1 MSDNYQF
8 HAFKTHQVRRRR
20 AVVVCIWCHEKKI
33 KCDLQETSG
42 KGFSK
47 CTNCATTGIDCSVR
61 PSRRCKRRQTRAPDG
76 SIPDSSRYRPPTGA
90 EADGSSVN
98 PLPVATSGGDNG
110 DRFPLFPLS
119 DICDPSPRSM
129 SDREPIPRPQQ
140 SVQPTQGDLPIGD
153 SVSGPRPGDAADSYL
168 GEPGYGVVYGSEIR
182 NDADGQ
188 RRHSNVLPES
198 VDLPPP
204 ELQQGFKETFFEY
217 CYTWC
222 PVLDRDTIQSDLEK
236 SPLVVNAL
244 SLATSHICPPVIKHA
259 EPATYY
265 DKVKQLFYG
274 DKEPNLLM
282 CLKSI
287 ALVYWWSPR
296 PPSRV
301 HRDSSWW
308 WTTVAIRHA
317 QHGGFH
323 REPKQG
329 QLVRSVINPGLRR
342 RLWWTFFA
350 RERLTAIC
358 QCRPCVIDTEDCN
371 IPFPTLDDFPEKTL
385 QAEVF
390 IRWVKLC
397 DTIGNIAKHLQRT
410 SNNMIS
416 HFPVE
421 LAKELMNW
429 AQSQPERLSLP
440 VASDRTVTFNRDIH
454 QLHLPYLAVVIV
466 LHLSQTPQP
475 LPRAY
480 PAAILAASC
489 IARILKDCLMR
500 GRVRYLMGISCWYCG
515 MAMLAL
521 LHARQIKHLARYADE
536 DIQVVLL
543 ALNELKLM
551 WPTANIFL
559 QGFERLNKNPSSDV
573 GQEEDLFDLEDISTL
588 HGIDWANYFPFAS
601 PQTSGLANILLGN
614 RQMELPIDQT
624 GLELTAFDLTNLFDH
639 FDSFCSSF
647 QPVV

>member
-1 MSDNYQF
+1 MIPD
-8 HAFKTHQVRRRR
+8 HR
-20 AVVVCIWCHEKKI
+20 
-33 KCDLQETSG
+33 
-42 KGFSK
+42 
-47 CTNCATTGIDCSVR
+47 SVR
-61 PSRRCKRRQTRAPDG
+61 PSKRSKRRQ
-76 SIPDSSRYRPPTGA
+76 SRQSNSGIQSNHPLTPPTA
-90 EADGSSVN
+90 TEPSESSVHAF
-98 PLPVATSGGDNG
+98 PVAASDDTVGENG
-110 DRFPLFPLS
+110 FPSFSLG
-119 DICDPSPRSM
+119 DICDPSPHSI
-129 SDREPIPRPQQ
+129 SDRGSHSAHPPAHH
-140 SVQPTQGDLPIGD
+140 STHVDLPYI
-153 SVSGPRPGDAADSYL
+153 SMPRQGDAADSYL

-182 NDADGQ
+182 QDADGQ
-188 RRHSNVLPES
+188 RTHTDMFPEL

-204 ELQQGFKETFFEY
+204 ELQQGFEETFFEY

-222 PVLDRDTIQSDLEK
+222 PVIDRDTIHADMDK

-244 SLATSHICPPVIKHA
+244 SLAASHVCPPVIKHA
-259 EPATYY
+259 DPAMYY
-265 DKVKQLFYG
+265 DRVKQLFYG

-323 REPKQG
+323 REPKPG
-329 QLVRSVINPGLRR
+329 QMVRSPVSPGLRR

-371 IPFPTLDDFPEKTL
+371 IPFPTLDDFPAKTI
-385 QAEVF
+385 QAEIF
-390 IRWVKLC
+390 IRWVRLC
-397 DTIGNIAKHLQRT
+397 ATIGNIAKHLQRT

-416 HFPVE
+416 QFPVT
-421 LAKELMNW
+421 LAKDLIHW
-429 AQSQPERLSLP
+429 AQTQPPHLSLP
-440 VASDRTVTFNRDIH
+440 ITAERTVAFNRDVH
-454 QLHLPYLAVVIV
+454 QLHLPYLAVIIV
-466 LHLSQTPQP
+466 LHLSQTSSPQP

-489 IARILKDCLMR
+489 IARILKDCLTR

-521 LHARQIKHLARYADE
+521 LHARQIKHLASYAEE
-536 DIQVVLL
+536 DLQIVLL

-559 QGFERLNKNPSSDV
+559 RGFERLRNNPGSS
-573 GQEEDLFDLEDISTL
+573 GQEDDLLFDLEDISTL
-588 HGIDWANYFPFAS
+588 HGIDWTSYFPFAS
-601 PQTSGLANILLGN
+601 PHTSALANILLAN
-614 RQMELPIDQT
+614 RQMELPLEQT
-624 GLELTAFDLTNLFDH
+624 GLELTAFDLTDLFEH
-639 FDSFCSSF
+639 FDGFCEGVPF
-647 QPVV
+647 IED